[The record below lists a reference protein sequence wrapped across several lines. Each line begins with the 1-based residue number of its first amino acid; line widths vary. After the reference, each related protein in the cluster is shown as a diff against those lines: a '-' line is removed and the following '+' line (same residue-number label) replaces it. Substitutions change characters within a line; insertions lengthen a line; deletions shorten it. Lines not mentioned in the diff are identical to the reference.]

1 MVTVRERS
9 VQFDPKIGGD
19 WTEGQGLIVV
29 KNLEL
34 TLGLSIVEMECRR
47 HRFGMAE
54 L

>member
-9 VQFDPKIGGD
+9 VQFNPKISGD

-29 KNLEL
+29 QDLEL
-34 TLGLSIVEMECRR
+34 TLGLSIVEVKGCR